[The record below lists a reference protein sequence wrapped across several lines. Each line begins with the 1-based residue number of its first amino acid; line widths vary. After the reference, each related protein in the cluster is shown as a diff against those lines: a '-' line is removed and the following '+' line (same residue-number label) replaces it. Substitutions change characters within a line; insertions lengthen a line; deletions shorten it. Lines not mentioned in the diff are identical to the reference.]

1 MMRGLVSLSKT
12 FACRWV
18 AAVTLVVA
26 ALLLWRPAY
35 TEFLEL
41 KFSDLK
47 FLFRGPLQP
56 GPEIAIVA
64 IDDPSLQQV
73 GRWPW
78 SREDQA
84 RLFSRI
90 KEAGARVLALDII
103 FAEKEESTA
112 VLTLGNLRRELARC
126 GKATPELTALLD
138 QEEQRIDVDRSLAR
152 IIAQGP
158 PTVLGFFFRK
168 VARAVG
174 DLQAQ
179 PLLGESYIRASTY
192 NLVRQLEK
200 IKPDSHFWLGAK
212 GVQLNLPE
220 INAAA
225 AGGGYFNMIP
235 DDDGVVRWIPL
246 AISYGRDFF
255 APLTLVAVD
264 HYLGKPSLAIT
275 LSPLGVE
282 EVRLGPRR
290 VPVDRHGRFLIN
302 YLGGP
307 GIFPT
312 YSAAAVLAGRVPPG
326 AFKDKIVLV
335 GATAVGIYD
344 LRVSPFS
351 GNHPGVEI
359 QAQIMDN
366 LFSGRFL
373 RTPAYPKALSSM
385 VILILGIIM
394 VLVLP
399 RLSAA
404 WSLGFIVALAASFTA
419 GNYLMFSRMGRQLDL
434 FYPLLQIGVVYVG
447 LTVHRFFREE
457 QERARTRRTFEAYVA
472 PAVVREILR
481 HPDNLRLG
489 GERRELTILF
499 TDIRGFTSLSE
510 NLDPEALVKVL
521 HDFLNPMSNIIIQHG
536 GTIDKYIGDA
546 IMALFG
552 APLDL
557 PDHARLACRT
567 ALDMVATLRELGRQ
581 WAAEGRP
588 QIRVGVG
595 INSGEAAVGNMGS
608 DRLFNYTAIG
618 DNVNLASRLE
628 GLNKYYGTDILLSE
642 TTVQGL
648 GEGFILRRVDLVQVK
663 GKAKS
668 LEVYELLGEGTPDP
682 DLAQFL
688 EAYHRGVSHYRAGQW
703 AESAAALEAALRLRP
718 HDVPARRYLHADRKY
733 QEEPPGP
740 DWVPVTVMEG
750 K

>member
-1 MMRGLVSLSKT
+1 MMRRLVSLYQT

-26 ALLLWRPAY
+26 VLLFWRPAY

-41 KFSDLK
+41 KFYDLK
-47 FLFRGPLQP
+47 FLFRGPQP
-56 GPEIAIVA
+56 PGAEIALVA
-64 IDDPSLQQV
+64 IDDASLQAV

-78 SREDQA
+78 SREDIA
-84 RLFSRI
+84 RLLA
-90 KEAGARVLALDII
+90 KVKAAGPRVLALDII
-103 FAEKEESTA
+103 FAEREESASVRTIA
-112 VLTLGNLRRELARC
+112 SLRREIARR

-138 QEEQRIDVDRSLAR
+138 QEERRADVDRRLAQV
-152 IIAQGP
+152 IAQGP
-158 PTVLGFFFRK
+158 PTILGFFFRD
-168 VARAVG
+168 VG
-174 DLQAQ
+174 GTAGGLQAQ
-179 PLLGESYIRASTY
+179 QLMGESYIRASSY
-192 NLVRQLEK
+192 NLVRLSETA
-200 IKPDSHFWLGAK
+200 PSDLPLLGAR

-220 INAAA
+220 ITADA

-235 DDDGVVRWIPL
+235 DQDGVVRWVPL
-246 AISYGRDFF
+246 ALLYGPDFF
-255 APLTLVAVD
+255 APLTLVSVD
-264 HYLGKPSLAIT
+264 HYLGRPPLGIT
-275 LSPLGVE
+275 LSRLGVE
-282 EVRLGPRR
+282 EVRLGPQRL
-290 VPVDRHGRFLIN
+290 PVDRFGRFLIN

-312 YSAAAVLAGRVPPG
+312 YSAAAILEDRLPPG
-326 AFKDKIVLV
+326 ALQDKVVLI

-344 LRVSPFS
+344 LRVTPFS

-366 LFSGRFL
+366 MISGRFM
-373 RTPAYPKALSSM
+373 RTAAYPRALSLLI
-385 VILILGIIM
+385 ILTLGIFM
-394 VLVLP
+394 ALALP
-399 RLSAA
+399 QLSAV
-404 WSLGFIVALAASFTA
+404 WSLVFVVSLATCFTA
-419 GNYLMFSRMGRQLDL
+419 VNYLLFSRLGRQLDL
-434 FYPLLQIGVVYVG
+434 FYPLLQIGAVYLG
-447 LTVHRFFREE
+447 LTIHRFLLEE

-472 PAVVREILR
+472 PAVVREILK

-510 NLDPEALVKVL
+510 HLAPEDLVKVL

-557 PDHARLACRT
+557 ADHARLACRT
-567 ALDMVATLRELGRQ
+567 ALDMVVTLRELGQQ

-595 INSGEAAVGNMGS
+595 INSGVAAVGNMGS

-642 TTVQGL
+642 ATAQGL
-648 GEGFILRRVDLVQVK
+648 DEGFIVRRVDLVQVK
-663 GKAKS
+663 GKTRS
-668 LEVYELLGEGTPDP
+668 LEVYELLGVGTPEP
-682 DLAQFL
+682 ELAQFL
-688 EAYHRGVSHYRAGQW
+688 EIYHQGLSQYRAGHW
-703 AESAAALEAALRLRP
+703 AESVAALEAAVHLRP
-718 HDVPARRYLHADRKY
+718 HDVPTRRHLLQAKKC
-733 QEEPPGP
+733 QETPPGP
-740 DWVPVTVMEG
+740 DWTPVTSMTG

>member
-1 MMRGLVSLSKT
+1 MILHLVSLCRT
-12 FACRWV
+12 FAFRWV

-26 ALLLWRPAY
+26 VLLFWRPAY

-41 KFSDLK
+41 KFYDLK
-47 FLFRGPLQP
+47 FLFRGPQPP
-56 GPEIAIVA
+56 GPEIALVA
-64 IDDPSLQQV
+64 IDDASLQAV

-78 SREDQA
+78 SREDIA
-84 RLFSRI
+84 RLI
-90 KEAGARVLALDII
+90 AEVKAAGPRVLALDII
-103 FAEKEESTA
+103 FAEREESA
-112 VLTLGNLRRELARC
+112 AMRTLASLRREITRR
-126 GKATPELTALLD
+126 GKATPEVTALLD
-138 QEEQRIDVDRSLAR
+138 QEERRADVDRRLAQV
-152 IIAQGP
+152 ITQAPSSI
-158 PTVLGFFFRK
+158 LGFFFRE
-168 VARAVG
+168 VG
-174 DLQAQ
+174 GTAGGLQAQ
-179 PLLGESYIRASTY
+179 QLMGESYIRASSY
-192 NLVRQLEK
+192 NLVRLSETEPSQL
-200 IKPDSHFWLGAK
+200 PLLGAK

-220 INAAA
+220 ITADA

-235 DDDGVVRWIPL
+235 DPDGVVRWIPL
-246 AISYGRDFF
+246 AILYGPDFF
-255 APLTLVAVD
+255 APLTLVSVD
-264 HYLGKPSLAIT
+264 HYLGRPPLAIS
-275 LSPLGVE
+275 LSRLGVE
-282 EVRLGPRR
+282 EVRLGPQRL
-290 VPVDRHGRFLIN
+290 PVDRFGRFLIN

-312 YSAAAVLAGRVPPG
+312 YSAAAILEGRLPPG
-326 AFKDKIVLV
+326 ALQDKIVLV

-366 LFSGRFL
+366 LLSGRFM
-373 RTPAYPKALSSM
+373 RTPPYARAISLLI
-385 VILILGIIM
+385 ILALGIIM
-394 VLVLP
+394 ATALP
-399 RLSAA
+399 QLSAA
-404 WSLGFIVALAASFTA
+404 WSLGFVLVLATGFTA
-419 GNYLMFSRMGRQLDL
+419 GNYLLFSRLGRQLDL
-434 FYPLLQIGVVYVG
+434 FYPLLQIGIVYLG
-447 LTVHRFFREE
+447 LTVHRYVREE

-472 PAVVREILR
+472 PAVVREILK

-510 NLDPEALVKVL
+510 HLAPEDLVKVL

-557 PDHARLACRT
+557 AGHASLACRT
-567 ALDMVATLRELGRQ
+567 ALDMVITLRELGQ
-581 WAAEGRP
+581 KWAAEGRP

-595 INSGEAAVGNMGS
+595 INSGVAAVGNMGS

-642 TTVQGL
+642 ATAQSL
-648 GEGFILRRVDLVQVK
+648 DDGFIVRQVDLVQVK
-663 GKAKS
+663 GKSQA
-668 LEVYELLGEGTPDP
+668 LEVFELLGEGTPAP
-682 DLAQFL
+682 ELAQFL
-688 EAYHRGVSHYRAGQW
+688 EAFQQGLSHYRAGHW
-703 AESAAALEAALRLRP
+703 GETIAALEEAVRLRP
-718 HDVPARRYLHADRKY
+718 HDVPTRRYLLQSKKY
-733 QEEPPGP
+733 REKPPGP
-740 DWVPVTVMEG
+740 DWTPVTTMAD

>member
-1 MMRGLVSLSKT
+1 MIRRLASLSQT
-12 FACRWV
+12 FACRWI

-26 ALLLWRPAY
+26 VLLLWRPAY

-41 KFSDLK
+41 KFYDLK
-47 FLFRGPLQP
+47 FRFRGPLVP
-56 GPEIAIVA
+56 GPEITLVT
-64 IDDPSLQQV
+64 IDDASLQKV

-90 KEAGARVLALDII
+90 KEAGPRVVALDII
-103 FAEKEESTA
+103 FAEREESAA
-112 VLTLGNLRRELARC
+112 VRTLANLRREIGRR
-126 GKATPELTALLD
+126 GRATPELTALLD
-138 QEEQRIDVDRSLAR
+138 QEERRADVDRRLTQV
-152 IIAQGP
+152 IAQGP
-158 PTVLGFFFRK
+158 PTILGFFFQE
-168 VARAVG
+168 VGGTAGGLRAE
-174 DLQAQ
+174 Q
-179 PLLGESYIRASTY
+179 LLGESYIKASSY
-192 NLVRQLEK
+192 NLVRLLDTEPSQL
-200 IKPDSHFWLGAK
+200 PLLGAQ
-212 GVQLNLPE
+212 GVTVNLPE
-220 INAAA
+220 ITASA

-235 DDDGVVRWIPL
+235 DQDGVVRWIPL
-246 AISYGRDFF
+246 SIRYGPDLF
-255 APLTLVAVD
+255 APLSLVTPD
-264 HYLGKPSLAIT
+264 HYLGRPPLAIT
-275 LSPLGVE
+275 FSQLGVE

-290 VPVDRHGRFLIN
+290 VPVDRFGRLLIN

-312 YSAAAVLAGRVPPG
+312 YSAAAVLEGRVPPG
-326 AFKDKIVLV
+326 ALKDKIVLV

-344 LRVSPFS
+344 LRVTPFS
-351 GNHPGVEI
+351 GIHPGVEI
-359 QAQIMDN
+359 QATVMDN
-366 LFSGRFL
+366 LVSGRFM
-373 RTPAYPKALSSM
+373 RTPAFARALSL
-385 VILILGIIM
+385 ILILALGIIM
-394 VLVLP
+394 GLTLP

-404 WSLGFIVALAASFTA
+404 WSLGFALALAATFTA
-419 GNYLMFSRMGRQLDL
+419 GNYLLFSRWGRQLDL
-434 FYPLLQIGVVYVG
+434 FYPLLQIGVVYLG
-447 LTVHRFFREE
+447 LTVHSFLREE

-472 PAVVREILR
+472 PAVVQEILK

-499 TDIRGFTSLSE
+499 SDIRGFTSLSE
-510 NLDPEALVKVL
+510 HLSPEDLVKVL

-557 PDHARLACRT
+557 PDHVPLACRT
-567 ALDMVATLRELGRQ
+567 ALDMVSTLSELGRQ

-595 INSGEAAVGNMGS
+595 INSGMAAVGNMGS
-608 DRLFNYTAIG
+608 DRLFDYTAIG

-628 GLNKYYGTDILLSE
+628 GLNKHYGTDILLSE
-642 TTVQGL
+642 ATAEKL
-648 GEGFILRRVDLVQVK
+648 DENFILRQVDLVQVK
-663 GKAKS
+663 GKTQP

-688 EAYHRGVSHYRAGQW
+688 EAYHQGLGHYRAKHW
-703 AESAAALEAALRLRP
+703 AKSAAAMEVALRVRP
-718 HDVPARRYLHADRKY
+718 HDVPTRRYLLASRKY
-733 QEEPPGP
+733 QQKPPGP
-740 DWVPVTVMEG
+740 DWAPVTVMME

>member
-1 MMRGLVSLSKT
+1 MMRRLVSLYRT
-12 FACRWV
+12 FAGRWV

-26 ALLLWRPAY
+26 VLLFWRPAY

-41 KFSDLK
+41 KFYDLK
-47 FLFRGPLQP
+47 FLFRGPQPP
-56 GPEIAIVA
+56 GPEIALVA
-64 IDDPSLQQV
+64 IDDASLQKV

-78 SREDQA
+78 PREVQA

-90 KEAGARVLALDII
+90 KEASPRVLALDII
-103 FAEKEESTA
+103 FAEKEESAAARTLAHLRQEIARLGKTTPQLTA
-112 VLTLGNLRRELARC
+112 VLDR
-126 GKATPELTALLD
+126 
-138 QEEQRIDVDRSLAR
+138 EQRRADVDRRLTQV
-152 IIAQGP
+152 IAQPP
-158 PTVLGFFFRK
+158 PTIMGFFFRE
-168 VARAVG
+168 VG
-174 DLQAQ
+174 GIKGGLEAQ
-179 PLLGESYIRASTY
+179 QLMGEAYIRASSY
-192 NLVRQLEK
+192 NLVRLTETE
-200 IKPDSHFWLGAK
+200 PSDLPLLGAK

-220 INAAA
+220 ITAAA

-235 DDDGVVRWIPL
+235 DQDGVVRWIPL
-246 AISYGRDFF
+246 AILYGPDFF
-255 APLTLVAVD
+255 APLTLVSVD
-264 HYLGKPSLAIT
+264 HYLGRPPLGIT
-275 LSPLGVE
+275 LSRLGVE
-282 EVRLGPRR
+282 EVRLGPQRL
-290 VPVDRHGRFLIN
+290 PVDRFGRFLIN

-312 YSAAAVLAGRVPPG
+312 YDAAAVLEGRLPPG
-326 AFKDKIVLV
+326 ALKDKIVLV

-366 LFSGRFL
+366 MVTGRYM
-373 RTPAYPKALSSM
+373 RTAAYPRALSLLI
-385 VILILGIIM
+385 ILTLGVFM
-394 VLVLP
+394 ALALP
-399 RLSAA
+399 QLSAA
-404 WSLGFIVALAASFTA
+404 WSLVFVVTLATCFTA
-419 GNYLMFSRMGRQLDL
+419 VNYFCFSHLGRQLDL

-447 LTVHRFFREE
+447 LTVHRYVLEE
-457 QERARTRRTFEAYVA
+457 KERARTRRTFEAYVA

-510 NLDPEALVKVL
+510 HLDPEALVKVL

-557 PDHARLACRT
+557 PDHASLASRT
-567 ALDMVATLRELGRQ
+567 ALDMVGTLREMGQR

-595 INSGEAAVGNMGS
+595 INSGVAAVGNMGS

-642 TTVQGL
+642 ATAQGL
-648 GEGFILRRVDLVQVK
+648 GEGFILRQVDLVQVK
-663 GKAKS
+663 GKTKA

-682 DLAQFL
+682 ELAQFL
-688 EAYHRGVSHYRAGQW
+688 EAYHRGLGHYQAGHW
-703 AESAAALEAALRLRP
+703 AESIAALEEVVRLRP
-718 HDVPARRYLHADRKY
+718 HDVPTRRHLLQAKKY
-733 QEEPPGP
+733 REEPPGP
-740 DWVPVTVMEG
+740 DWTPVTTMTG